1 MMTLIIGVFGILMLG
16 AALFA
21 LHTSNLL
28 SAVIAAGVISLLA
41 SIVYVLLAAPDVA
54 MTEAAIGSGL
64 TTIVFLLAL
73 KRIGYEQAGESAKK
87 EAHRD

>member
-1 MMTLIIGVFGILMLG
+1 MMTVIIGVFGLLMLG

-21 LHTSNLL
+21 LHTPNLL

-41 SIVYVLLAAPDVA
+41 SILYVLLAAPDVA

-73 KRIGYEQAGESAKK
+73 KRIGVQRTEEETHK
-87 EAHRD
+87 EAPGD